1 MDLLYRCPN
10 MDAVD
15 KKQDVVYKVI
25 NEKLL
30 KLDVYYSTNTNLS
43 NVPTVI
49 VVHGSSSIEDI
60 KDLNLF
66 QSWGKVLAASGF
78 NTVVFNWRPEEN
90 PEDIKDLI
98 YFLLDNSDELK
109 LNISNISI
117 LAFSS
122 GVEIGVKNVMEINT
136 GFINKIIT
144 YYGKIE
150 SSIIEMI
157 NTYHLPK
164 FFIAMGALDDIY
176 PSDCNDNFIKEVR
189 DLGCD
194 VEFILHSKGEHGF
207 EVFNEGEETNRIIEQ
222 TIKFIEKNN
231 L

>member
-10 MDAVD
+10 MDTVE
-15 KKQDVVYKVI
+15 KRQDVVYKTI

-60 KDLNLF
+60 KDIKLF

-78 NTVVFNWRPEEN
+78 NTVVFNWRPEKN

-98 YFLLDNSDELK
+98 YFLLGNSDELK

-117 LAFSS
+117 FAFSS

-157 NTYHLPK
+157 NTSHLPK

-176 PSDCNDNFIKEVR
+176 PSDCNNSFIKEVKE
-189 DLGCD
+189 LGCE
-194 VEFILHSKGEHGF
+194 VEFILHSSGEHGF

-222 TIKFIEKNN
+222 TIRFVKKE
-231 L
+231 

>member
-10 MDAVD
+10 MDEVE
-15 KKQDVVYKVI
+15 KRQDVVYKVT
-25 NEKLL
+25 NERLL
-30 KLDVYYSTNTNLS
+30 KLDVYYSNNTNLS

-60 KDLNLF
+60 KDIKLF

-98 YFLLDNSDELK
+98 YFILDNSDELK
-109 LNISNISI
+109 LNNSNISI
-117 LAFSS
+117 FALSS
-122 GVEIGVKNVMEINT
+122 GVEIGVKNVLEINT
-136 GFINKIIT
+136 GFINKIVT

-150 SSIIEMI
+150 SSIVEMI
-157 NTYHLPK
+157 NTSYLPK

-176 PSDCNDNFIKEVR
+176 PSDCNDNFIKEAR
-189 DLGCD
+189 ELGCE
-194 VEFILHSKGEHGF
+194 VEFILHSIGEHGF
-207 EVFNEGEETNRIIEQ
+207 EVFNEGEETKRIIEQ
-222 TIKFIEKNN
+222 TIKFIEKE
-231 L
+231 

>member
-10 MDAVD
+10 MDAVE
-15 KKQDVVYKVI
+15 KRQDVVYKTI

-30 KLDVYYSTNTNLS
+30 KLDVYYSINTNLS
-43 NVPTVI
+43 NIPTVI

-60 KDLNLF
+60 KDIKLF

-98 YFLLDNSDELK
+98 YFILDNSDELK
-109 LNISNISI
+109 LNVSNISI
-117 LAFSS
+117 FAFSS
-122 GVEIGVKNVMEINT
+122 GVEIGIKNVMEINT

-150 SSIIEMI
+150 SSIIELI
-157 NTYHLPK
+157 NTSHLPK

-176 PSDCNDNFIKEVR
+176 HSDCNNKFIKEAR
-189 DLGCD
+189 ELGCEI
-194 VEFILHSKGEHGF
+194 EFILHSAGEHGF
-207 EVFNEGEETNRIIEQ
+207 EVFNEGEETNKIIEQ
-222 TIKFIEKNN
+222 TIRFVKKE
-231 L
+231 

>member
-1 MDLLYRCPN
+1 MDLAYRCPN
-10 MDAVD
+10 MDAVE
-15 KKQDVVYKVI
+15 KRQDVVYKII

-30 KLDVYYSTNTNLS
+30 KLDVYYSTKTNLS
-43 NVPTVI
+43 NVPIVI

-60 KDLNLF
+60 KDIKLF

-98 YFLLDNSDELK
+98 YFLLDNSEGLK

-117 LAFSS
+117 FAFSS

-150 SSIIEMI
+150 SSIIKFI
-157 NTYHLPK
+157 NTSNLPK
-164 FFIAMGALDDIY
+164 FFIAMGALDEIY
-176 PSDCNDNFIKEVR
+176 PSDCNDNFIKEAR
-189 DLGCD
+189 ELGCE
-194 VEFILHSKGEHGF
+194 VEFILHSIGEHGF
-207 EVFNEGEETNRIIEQ
+207 EVFNEGEETNRIIDQ
-222 TIKFIEKNN
+222 TIKFIEKE
-231 L
+231 

>member
-10 MDAVD
+10 MDAVE
-15 KKQDVVYKVI
+15 KRQDVVYKTI

-60 KDLNLF
+60 KDIKLF

-78 NTVVFNWRPEEN
+78 NTVVFNWRPETN

-98 YFLLDNSDELK
+98 YFILDNSDELK

-117 LAFSS
+117 FAFSS

-150 SSIIEMI
+150 SSIIELI
-157 NTYHLPK
+157 NTSHLPK

-176 PSDCNDNFIKEVR
+176 PSDCNNKFIKEAR
-189 DLGCD
+189 ELGCEI
-194 VEFILHSKGEHGF
+194 EFILHSAGEHGF

-222 TIKFIEKNN
+222 TIRFVKKE
-231 L
+231 